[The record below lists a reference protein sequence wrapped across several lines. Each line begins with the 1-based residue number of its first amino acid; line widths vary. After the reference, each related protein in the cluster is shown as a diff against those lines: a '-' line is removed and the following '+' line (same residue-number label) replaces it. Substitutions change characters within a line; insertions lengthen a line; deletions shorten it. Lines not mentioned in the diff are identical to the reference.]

1 MNDGFIQIE
10 LNASVEIDPE
20 EVASLWGVAYQGE
33 DDKNKKANFVKQ
45 VRKNRDIMP
54 KDVVETITSVVAE
67 VFTGDEKTN
76 VNILTEHMIQIAV
89 AESLGGTEKVQREG
103 GPARGIHQVEPKTAQ
118 SLIDNSSLINKP
130 NSKAQVVLK
139 RNGLDITKGYT
150 FEDLEKALL
159 NDEVSTVFATAKLLS
174 GSKNAGQLDR
184 LR

>member
-1 MNDGFIQIE
+1 
-10 LNASVEIDPE
+10 
-20 EVASLWGVAYQGE
+20 
-33 DDKNKKANFVKQ
+33 
-45 VRKNRDIMP
+45 
-54 KDVVETITSVVAE
+54 
-67 VFTGDEKTN
+67 
-76 VNILTEHMIQIAV
+76 MIQIAV

-130 NSKAQVVLK
+130 NRKAQVVLK